1 MLQRRKNKLWEIKR
15 RYSFKMGV
23 FIILKFLGV
32 VKVGIKK
39 ELIEYAYNCL
49 EDKYISEFEDYISCL

>member
-1 MLQRRKNKLWEIKR
+1 MNVDNKR
-15 RYSFKMGV
+15 GV